1 MLVCLDL
8 HSHYKQELFFHIISC
23 MHAQTNMYTHT
34 HTHKHTHSH
43 TYRIRLASAYLKN
56 GTILVARISAVL
68 NPCEYSITWAISC
81 RSGFVIAR
89 LEGGR
94 GGEIRR
100 GAGGQGGARGEEG
113 GDRW

>member
-1 MLVCLDL
+1 
-8 HSHYKQELFFHIISC
+8 
-23 MHAQTNMYTHT
+23 MHACTNKYVHKHVHT
-34 HTHKHTHSH
+34 HIRTNTHIHTCAH
-43 TYRIRLASAYLKN
+43 LKN

-89 LEGGR
+89 LEGRR

-100 GAGGQGGARGEEG
+100 GAGGQGKKREEIGGELE
-113 GDRW
+113 RRETRVKVK

>member
-1 MLVCLDL
+1 
-8 HSHYKQELFFHIISC
+8 
-23 MHAQTNMYTHT
+23 MHAQTNMYTNTYT

-43 TYRIRLASAYLKN
+43 THSHTYRITQASAHLKN

-100 GAGGQGGARGEEG
+100 GAGGQGEKREEIGGELE
-113 GDRW
+113 RRE